1 MCNAIKVTVKPQSK
15 KTARLYGAV
24 VVDVVDVVDDVVDV
38 DVVELV
44 VDVVE
49 DVVDDVVDVVVVV
62 VVVVGHVWTL
72 EFTCAMYWRI
82 LGCTPVFLARRA
94 RISCHLSA
102 VAIG

>member
-24 VVDVVDVVDDVVDV
+24 VVDVV
-38 DVVELV
+38 
-44 VDVVE
+44 